1 MDAWYIQAAKI
12 ESYITLVS
20 TRNNGK
26 PTKLFPVLNDFNY
39 IVIKVIIDEVDYFL
53 DATDKYLPFGTVPF
67 KCLNGAARVFDF
79 KKGSYW
85 QPIPTNNK
93 NNFSISSSIL
103 MNENGNIE
111 VTSNVVNSGYFAND
125 IRHKYNLNGKEAYI
139 ENLEVKLVDFEIEDY
154 SINYNSNLEKPI
166 KESFTLLS
174 DDDFST
180 QNKVSLKPYLIS
192 RVSSN
197 PFKLKERLYPVDFG
211 YKKSITQR
219 INIEIPKGFSVIK
232 LPKEIRLKLPNN
244 GGSYIYKV
252 QQKEKKINI
261 YSKYIIHKKIFSSEE
276 YFGLKDFFKKI
287 IEVENS
293 EIILEKI

>member
-1 MDAWYIQAAKI
+1 
-12 ESYITLVS
+12 
-20 TRNNGK
+20 
-26 PTKLFPVLNDFNY
+26 
-39 IVIKVIIDEVDYFL
+39 
-53 DATDKYLPFGTVPF
+53 VPF

-232 LPKEIRLKLPNN
+232 LPKEIR
-244 GGSYIYKV
+244 
-252 QQKEKKINI
+252 
-261 YSKYIIHKKIFSSEE
+261 
-276 YFGLKDFFKKI
+276 
-287 IEVENS
+287 
-293 EIILEKI
+293 

>member
-1 MDAWYIQAAKI
+1 M
-12 ESYITLVS
+12 
-20 TRNNGK
+20 
-26 PTKLFPVLNDFNY
+26 
-39 IVIKVIIDEVDYFL
+39 
-53 DATDKYLPFGTVPF
+53 
-67 KCLNGAARVFDF
+67 
-79 KKGSYW
+79 
-85 QPIPTNNK
+85 
-93 NNFSISSSIL
+93 
-103 MNENGNIE
+103 
-111 VTSNVVNSGYFAND
+111 
-125 IRHKYNLNGKEAYI
+125 
-139 ENLEVKLVDFEIEDY
+139 
-154 SINYNSNLEKPI
+154 
-166 KESFTLLS
+166 S

-180 QNKVSLKPYLIS
+180 QNKISLKPYLIS

-219 INIEIPKGFSVIK
+219 INIEIPKGFSVTK